1 MPNWEKRI
9 GESSMGGTNDL
20 LLSTDTAGPE
30 VIPVADQME
39 NVADM
44 IWSLLAQFRNI
55 ERNIP
60 FVARLN
66 KEGTRHAVVFVPSR
80 LRQHVRSSAVQFI
93 FAVPATLNN
102 SRATYL
108 RRLWILGKAKTSDS
122 VFPIV
127 GQGYYFGEELRVD
140 GEVTYAE
147 DVTVVGRW
155 NDDVDSHD
163 SAEEWADSPY
173 DVSSLDIEWDSDGAR
188 W

>member
-1 MPNWEKRI
+1 MPTWEKSI
-9 GESSMGGTNDL
+9 GESSMGGTKDL
-20 LLSTDTAGPE
+20 LLSADTAGPE

-39 NVADM
+39 DVADM

-55 ERNIP
+55 EWNIP
-60 FVARLN
+60 LIARLN

-80 LRQHVRSSAVQFI
+80 LRQHVRSIAVQFI
-93 FAVPATLNN
+93 FAVPAALNN
-102 SRATYL
+102 PRATCL
-108 RRLWILGKAKTSDS
+108 RRFWILRKAKTSDS
-122 VFPIV
+122 VLSIV
-127 GQGYYFGEELRVD
+127 GQVYYFGEELRVD

-155 NDDVDSHD
+155 NDDVDSYD
-163 SAEEWADSPY
+163 SAEEWADSPH